1 MLVRKPR
8 MLMMVALA
16 NKTARII
23 WVLLAKGEV
32 YRAPAAVA

>member
-1 MLVRKPR
+1 MLLRKPR
-8 MLMMVALA
+8 MLVMVALA
-16 NKTARII
+16 DKTARIV